1 MHSEFFCNTARLNDI
16 RGLKSLVSLRTM
28 FYVPTRLPINI
39 VKEHTS
45 ASYLNDQQT
54 QILEI
59 GEMQKVS

>member
-1 MHSEFFCNTARLNDI
+1 
-16 RGLKSLVSLRTM
+16 M
-28 FYVPTRLPINI
+28 FHVPTRLPINI

>member
-1 MHSEFFCNTARLNDI
+1 
-16 RGLKSLVSLRTM
+16 M
-28 FYVPTRLPINI
+28 FYVPTRQSINI

-54 QILEI
+54 QILET